1 MQELADK
8 LEQNP
13 VVYITRDIERAIGLN
28 LNTPGYYIISNYSE
42 SYKTVDNSNVLLI
55 KEDKQLDTWE
65 LLKNPEV
72 KDFINNLEKANLAVF
87 KPTKQIERICEE
99 NNWNLLNPSAELSDK
114 IEEKISQLEWL
125 GDLKKYLP
133 GYSVQLCKDIEWKE
147 EKFILQFNR
156 SHTGSGTMLIESN
169 EQLDEIKNKF
179 PERKAR
185 LARYIDGPLF
195 NNNNVVTKN
204 KVLIGNINYQITGLE
219 PFTDRP
225 FASIG
230 NDWGFPHK
238 YLSPEQIEQYKKI
251 VNDIGDKLRN
261 DGWKGLFG
269 VDIVVEESTGKLYL
283 VEINA
288 RQPAS
293 TTFESQLQTNTH
305 NLQPKADQPWA
316 EKPKTYLTT
325 FEAHLASLL
334 DIDLSDHELIKIKD
348 GAQII
353 SRITDHVTHIDPET
367 IQHLEK
373 ENFILTKYDN
383 TKHGSDLLRIQSKKS
398 IIESHNKFNELG
410 EKILSHIS

>member
-1 MQELADK
+1 MQELAK
-8 LEQNP
+8 QLEQTP
-13 VVYITRDIERAIGLN
+13 VIYVTRDIERALGLD
-28 LNTPGYYIISNYSE
+28 LNTPNYYIISNFNE
-42 SYKTVDNSNVLLI
+42 SFKPVDNNNVLLI

-65 LLKNPEV
+65 LLQNPKT
-72 KDFINNLEKANLAVF
+72 KDFINNLKNANLAVF
-87 KPTKQIERICEE
+87 KPTKQIERICAE
-99 NNWNLLNPSAELSDK
+99 NNWKLLNPSAELSNK
-114 IEEKISQLEWL
+114 IEEKISQLDWL

-133 GYSVQLCKDIEWKE
+133 DYSVKLCKNIEWKN

-179 PERKAR
+179 PEREAR

-204 KVLIGNINYQITGLE
+204 KILIGNINYQITGLK

-225 FASIG
+225 FASVG
-230 NDWGFPHK
+230 NDWGFPHQ
-238 YLSPEQIEQYKKI
+238 YLSEQQFKQYKKI
-251 VNDIGDKLRN
+251 VTDIGDKLRE

-269 VDIVVEESTGKLYL
+269 VDIVVEQSSGKLYL

-293 TTFESQLQTNTH
+293 TTFESQLQKNS
-305 NLQPKADQPWA
+305 
-316 EKPKTYLTT
+316 LTT

-334 DIDLSDHELIKIKD
+334 NIDLSNHELIKIKD

-353 SRITDHVTHIDPET
+353 SRVIPSSDGTGIAYINSET
-367 IQHLEK
+367 IKQLEK
-373 ENFILTKYDN
+373 EGFILTEYDN
-383 TKHGSDLLRIQSKKS
+383 TKIGSDLLRIQSKNS

-410 EKILSHIS
+410 EKILGLMF